1 MKAQDKHFNY
11 PKAFI
16 EYSKDLQDVYKN
28 MDQCNAD
35 RKRKILI
42 VFDDM
47 IADKINNKNKFN
59 SNQIV
64 Y

>member
-42 VFDDM
+42 VFDDI
-47 IADKINNKNKFN
+47 IADKINNKN
-59 SNQIV
+59 
-64 Y
+64 